1 MKSINTTKN
10 SNKCWYGGKTTN
22 TKNLGKKTDNVRQK
36 RPRELEHYLKK
47 QTQQVKDHKENRFKK
62 FYPGEKQDV

>member
-1 MKSINTTKN
+1 MVE
-10 SNKCWYGGKTTN
+10 KTTN

-36 RPRELEHYLKK
+36 RPRELERYLKK

-62 FYPGEKQDV
+62 FCPGEKQDV